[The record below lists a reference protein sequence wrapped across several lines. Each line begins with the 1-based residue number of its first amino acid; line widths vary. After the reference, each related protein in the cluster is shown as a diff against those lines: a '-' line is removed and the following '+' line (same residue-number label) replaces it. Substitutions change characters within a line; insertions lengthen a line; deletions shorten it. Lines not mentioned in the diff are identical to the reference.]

1 MREVRVYVNKNPYP
15 VGSFFCWEMYR
26 EIFRRVVEVFEP
38 CDATFVEEECVGS
51 VKLECCGEL
60 ECETAHEEVK

>member
-1 MREVRVYVNKNPYP
+1 
-15 VGSFFCWEMYR
+15 MYR